1 MSPGKISVDSSEP
14 NQLILD
20 HEHTTVQESRSEDIL
35 TNGIENLFLGTDDT
49 TTKQISEMNDR
60 RGLEGEAWMKN

>member
-1 MSPGKISVDSSEP
+1 MDSSKP

-20 HEHTTVQESRSEDIL
+20 HEHTTAQQSRSEDIL
-35 TNGIENLFLGTDDT
+35 TNDIGNLFLGTDDT

>member
-1 MSPGKISVDSSEP
+1 MDSSEP

-20 HEHTTVQESRSEDIL
+20 HEHTTAQQSRSEDIL
-35 TNGIENLFLGTDDT
+35 TNDIGNLFLGTDDT